1 MTQLGYVVAALA
13 VALLVY
19 AATDGPVSR
28 ARLRRF
34 ADRHALPMTVDNGP
48 RVIAYLAV
56 TRRWRAAGVA
66 FGFVLYTLPWLAE
79 DRFGINF
86 TYLLAGWFV
95 GALLAE
101 ARLARPVAGRRA
113 ASLLPRT
120 PARYLPPLLRGALP
134 VAALLCL
141 VLAGLNA
148 LWPQPFSLT
157 EGVSWPVRFAVWL
170 GTTAVVLLLVRVVTR
185 AVLHRPQPVA
195 APDVLAAD
203 DAVRSRSLHVLAAAG
218 TALVL
223 YCVLAELALLLAGDP
238 VTTAVLVMAGTVAV
252 PLLGWRLA
260 TRPWT
265 VPAGAVW

>member
-1 MTQLGYVVAALA
+1 MVQLVYVTAALA

-19 AATDGPVSR
+19 AAADGPVSR
-28 ARLRRF
+28 ARLGRF
-34 ADRHALPMTVDNGP
+34 ARRHALWLTVDNGP
-48 RVIAYLAV
+48 RVIAYLAA
-56 TRRWRAAGVA
+56 TRRWRAAGVT

-79 DRFGINF
+79 DRFGVNF
-86 TYLLAGWFV
+86 TYLLAGWFA

-101 ARLARPVAGRRA
+101 ARLARPVAGPRA

-120 PARYLPPLLRGALP
+120 PARYLPPLLRWALP
-134 VAALLCL
+134 AAALLCL
-141 VLAGLNA
+141 VLAGSHA
-148 LWPQPFSLT
+148 LRPQPPSLT
-157 EGVSWPVRFAVWL
+157 GAAPSPARYAVWL
-170 GTTAVVLLLVRVVTR
+170 GTTAVVLLLVRLATR

-195 APDVLAAD
+195 APDVVAAD

-223 YCVLAELALLLAGDP
+223 YCVVAELALLAGDEA
-238 VTTAVLVMAGTVAV
+238 TAVVLIMAGAVGV

-265 VPAGAVW
+265 VAAGAAG